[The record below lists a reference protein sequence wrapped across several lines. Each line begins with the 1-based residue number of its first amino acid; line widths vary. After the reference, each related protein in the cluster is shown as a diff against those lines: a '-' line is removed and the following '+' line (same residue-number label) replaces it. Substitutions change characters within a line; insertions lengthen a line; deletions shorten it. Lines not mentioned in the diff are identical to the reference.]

1 MSVSILNDEKGKILN
16 LQNDPNDDD
25 FSANLTRADSY
36 PQDKDDLG
44 VSFLSGDHDHDH
56 DHEQYNDEE
65 KSDTYSEKQVSEPYS
80 FGSEIRQDPYIEAA
94 NFEHEQGL
102 RATYLIQLKNLYK
115 RGYVSDRRFGPEDSS
130 DVLKCEVLRLKKEKS
145 IESGVN
151 YCKQGLV
158 FFANTLELANRNLLG
173 NIAHLDGFGGHT
185 LKTQEDY
192 NEVFEELYLKYG
204 NSLEMGP
211 EVKFLMIFA
220 SSVFMFHLSN
230 TMAIPKT
237 SSAPAGMSGPSK
249 ESEELLK
256 KLSAGDLSDLS
267 SVESDSEVIK
277 VKTKKKR
284 SKK

>member
-1 MSVSILNDEKGKILN
+1 
-16 LQNDPNDDD
+16 
-25 FSANLTRADSY
+25 
-36 PQDKDDLG
+36 
-44 VSFLSGDHDHDH
+44 
-56 DHEQYNDEE
+56 
-65 KSDTYSEKQVSEPYS
+65 
-80 FGSEIRQDPYIEAA
+80 
-94 NFEHEQGL
+94 
-102 RATYLIQLKNLYK
+102 
-115 RGYVSDRRFGPEDSS
+115 
-130 DVLKCEVLRLKKEKS
+130 VLRLKKEKS

-237 SSAPAGMSGPSK
+237 SSAPAGMPGPSK